1 MMQNMINQKDDL
13 RIKVQNTIK
22 HSYLQQFIDFP
33 YMDEE
38 RLLLLIELV
47 NLLDLSKD
55 KKEKLII
62 TTTIIQM
69 ALDTH
74 EAVKNESLTSIAF
87 KKQQLSILAGVYY
100 SGLYYK
106 ILSDIDDTIY
116 TRALAI
122 AIKEVNEHKITLYQ
136 RAQKTNNQ
144 LFNDLICIES
154 ALINKFAK
162 NISPLWY
169 ELSRNFLLLNRL
181 LKEKEQYI
189 TTGSSLVFDVLYL
202 VEFGNKTVETIE
214 LKEKEVVLNIIECK
228 IVELKKTI
236 NDLLNN
242 INNIS
247 PIVKE
252 MIVSKLF

>member
-1 MMQNMINQKDDL
+1 MQNMINQKDNL
-13 RIKVQNTIK
+13 TIKIQNTIS

-47 NLLDLSKD
+47 NLLDLSD
-55 KKEKLII
+55 EKKEKLVI
-62 TTTIIQM
+62 TATIIQM

-74 EAVKNESLTSIAF
+74 EAVKNESLTSIDF
-87 KKQQLSILAGVYY
+87 KQQQLSILAGVYY

-106 ILSDIDDTIY
+106 ILSDLEDTVY

-136 RAQKTNNQ
+136 RAQKSKDQ
-144 LFNDLICIES
+144 LFDDLICIES
-154 ALINKFAK
+154 ALMDKFSQ
-162 NISPLWY
+162 NISPSWF
-169 ELSRNFLLLNRL
+169 ELSRNFLLYNRL
-181 LKEKEQYI
+181 TKEKERYM

-202 VEFGNKTVETIE
+202 IEFKKTTIETIE
-214 LKEKEVVLNIIECK
+214 LTEKEILFNIIDCK
-228 IVELKKTI
+228 IEELKKMI
-236 NDLLNN
+236 NELFNH
-242 INNIS
+242 INTIS

-252 MIVSKLF
+252 MIVGKVF

>member
-1 MMQNMINQKDDL
+1 MMQNMINQKNNL
-13 RIKVQNTIK
+13 TIKIQNTIN

-33 YMDEE
+33 TMDEE

-47 NLLDLSKD
+47 NLLDLSEE

-62 TTTIIQM
+62 TATIIQM

-74 EAVKNESLTSIAF
+74 EAVKNESLTSLAF

-106 ILSDIDDTIY
+106 ILSDIDDTVY

-136 RAQKTNNQ
+136 RAQISKNQ
-144 LFNDLICIES
+144 LFNDLLYIES
-154 ALINKFAK
+154 ALIDKFSQS
-162 NISPLWY
+162 ISPSWF

-181 LKEKEQYI
+181 IKEKEHYLI
-189 TTGSSLVFDVLYL
+189 TGSSLVFDVLYL
-202 VEFGNKTVETIE
+202 IEFKKTTIDSTEKEIAINIIDCKIEE
-214 LKEKEVVLNIIECK
+214 LKN
-228 IVELKKTI
+228 TI
-236 NDLLNN
+236 NQLINEIN
-242 INNIS
+242 IMS

-252 MIVSKLF
+252 MIVGKMF

>member
-1 MMQNMINQKDDL
+1 MQNMINQKDNL
-13 RIKVQNTIK
+13 TIKIQNTIS

-38 RLLLLIELV
+38 RLLLLTELV
-47 NLLDLSKD
+47 NLLDLSYE

-62 TTTIIQM
+62 TATIIQM

-106 ILSDIDDTIY
+106 ILSDIDDTSY

-136 RAQKTNNQ
+136 RAQKSTDQ

-154 ALINKFAK
+154 ALIDKFSQ
-162 NISPLWY
+162 NISPSWV
-169 ELSRNFLLLNRL
+169 ELSRNFLLFNRL
-181 LKEKEQYI
+181 VKEKKQFT

-202 VEFGNKTVETIE
+202 VEFKKTTIETIDST
-214 LKEKEVVLNIIECK
+214 EKEILLNIIECK
-228 IVELKKTI
+228 LEELKKTI
-236 NDLLNN
+236 NDLFKH
-242 INNIS
+242 INTIS

-252 MIVSKLF
+252 MIVSKMF